1 MAALLKERREA
12 LGLTQ
17 EQLGEKLSPS
27 VTFAAVSSWET
38 GAKPVPK
45 KRVAELSALLGIDFV
60 SGDRYPK
67 EAERDEWVLHATDT
81 LQGYAEDSAVLVAV
95 ACRIGLDKRL
105 AVDRGDGLEFSGTSS
120 RIVSHARNLTG
131 EIVDRAVEVMLE
143 LGLVEPV
150 TDATWH
156 FALKFAQ

>member
-17 EQLGEKLSPS
+17 EQLGERLKPS

-45 KRVAELSALLGIDFV
+45 KRVAELSALLGIDFS

-67 EAERDEWVLHATDT
+67 EAERDEWVLHATD
-81 LQGYAEDSAVLVAV
+81 LIQGAGEDTGEIVAV
-95 ACRIGLDKRL
+95 AVRIGLDRRL
-105 AVDRGDGLEFSGTSS
+105 AIDRGDGLEFSGTAK
-120 RIVSHARNLTG
+120 RVVEHARNLNAA
-131 EIVDRAVEVMLE
+131 IVERAVDVMFE
-143 LGLVEPV
+143 LGVIEPV